1 MSFCEPGYDNS
12 ATGEVYSQGVFKL
25 FPSPTPRPHKHT
37 HTFRTRIVKG
47 CLVTYRTSSPVAEC
61 NHTGTRAGIAP
72 KRAVSLLALQ
82 HKRPMTW
89 CSFESVAKLVAA
101 WCSCSY

>member
-37 HTFRTRIVKG
+37 HISYEDRKRMPRDLPYLITR
-47 CLVTYRTSSPVAEC
+47 R
-61 NHTGTRAGIAP
+61 
-72 KRAVSLLALQ
+72 
-82 HKRPMTW
+82 
-89 CSFESVAKLVAA
+89 
-101 WCSCSY
+101 